1 MSYTQILSK
10 RYNFD
15 PDKWRIEDKLKTSKF
30 YYAII
35 HDKNNGD
42 FIYHSIASKGKNQWQ
57 FETEAKLKVSLTN
70 GVTRGGY
77 FTQKLI
83 DEGIIEIKTGINNIT
98 TE

>member
-1 MSYTQILSK
+1 MSYTQILSH

-15 PDKWRIEDKLKTSKF
+15 PDKWRIENKFITTKF

-35 HDKNNGD
+35 HDKDNGD
-42 FIYHSIASKGKNQWQ
+42 FVYHSIASKGKNQWQ

-70 GVTRGGY
+70 GVTRAGS
-77 FTQKLI
+77 FTQQLI
-83 DEGIIEIKTGINNIT
+83 DEGIIEIKTGINNII